1 MNFLINFV
9 ILICEILKDGQKS
22 ILPVYISSFYCPRK
36 LSVMKILLVEDD
48 PKISS
53 FVKIGLE
60 SKDCMVDVAFESNIG
75 ERLALTRNY
84 DVIIL
89 DVVIP
94 GISGFDL
101 CRKIRDFGNPTP
113 VIMLTSLDSVDDK
126 LKGFDCGADDY
137 LVKPFSFQELFA
149 RIKALVRRNKEA
161 SVIPVIRVLDL
172 ELDSVTKKVTRND
185 QDVPLT
191 ATEYKILELLIS
203 NKDKVFDRIHIAE
216 KVWGYNFNSGTN
228 VIDVHINS
236 LRKKIDKNH
245 PQKLIHTK
253 KGFGY
258 VLSENI
264 PTA

>member
-1 MNFLINFV
+1 M
-9 ILICEILKDGQKS
+9 
-22 ILPVYISSFYCPRK
+22 R
-36 LSVMKILLVEDD
+36 ILLVEDD

-60 SKDCMVDVAFESNIG
+60 SKECIVDTAYDSTIAEKLVFS
-75 ERLALTRNY
+75 RKY

-101 CRKIRDFGNPTP
+101 CKKIRNNNNLTP
-113 VIMLTSLDSVDDK
+113 VIMLTSLDSVEDK
-126 LKGFDCGADDY
+126 LTGFDCGADDY

-161 SVIPVIRVLDL
+161 MVNPLLKVLDL
-172 ELDSVTKKVTRND
+172 ELDSIAKKVRRDDKEIN
-185 QDVPLT
+185 LT
-191 ATEYKILELLIS
+191 ATEYKILELLLS
-203 NKDKVFDRIHIAE
+203 NKGKVFDRMHIAE
-216 KVWGYNFNSGTN
+216 KIWGYSFNSGTN

-236 LRKKIDKNH
+236 LRNKIDKNFS
-245 PQKLIHTK
+245 QKLIQTK

-258 VLSENI
+258 VLSEES
-264 PTA
+264 